1 MAELSPEAE
10 KMILADKYRRK
21 VDPVQKCTE
30 IIEAAL
36 KEYGC
41 SFQVVMV
48 PQVIVVKA
56 GGRGQ
61 GLLTSNL

>member
-1 MAELSPEAE
+1 MGELSPEAK
-10 KMILADKYRRK
+10 KMVHADKYRK
-21 VDPVQKCTE
+21 VDPAQKCTQ

-48 PQVIVVKA
+48 PQVSVIPKPKP
-56 GGRGQ
+56 
-61 GLLTSNL
+61 

>member
-1 MAELSPEAE
+1 MDVKLSPEA
-10 KMILADKYRRK
+10 KKVVHADKYR
-21 VDPVQKCTE
+21 VDPVKKCTE

-48 PQVIVVKA
+48 PQVTVVPKA
-56 GGRGQ
+56 K
-61 GLLTSNL
+61 T

>member
-1 MAELSPEAE
+1 MGLSPEA
-10 KMILADKYRRK
+10 KKVVHADKYRT
-21 VDPVQKCTE
+21 DPVKKCSE

-48 PQVIVVKA
+48 PQVTVIPNPK
-56 GGRGQ
+56 
-61 GLLTSNL
+61 T

>member
-1 MAELSPEAE
+1 MSNELSPAT
-10 KMILADKYRRK
+10 KKALHAVKYRT
-21 VDPVQKCTE
+21 DPVKKCTE

-48 PQVIVVKA
+48 PQVTVVKA
-56 GGRGQ
+56 GVRDQ
-61 GLLTSNL
+61 GLLTPNP